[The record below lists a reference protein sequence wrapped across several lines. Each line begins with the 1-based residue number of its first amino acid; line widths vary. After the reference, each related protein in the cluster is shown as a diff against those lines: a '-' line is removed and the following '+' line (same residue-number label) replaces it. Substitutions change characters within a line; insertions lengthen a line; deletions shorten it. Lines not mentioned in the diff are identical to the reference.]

1 MILLYAVVAIL
12 IFPPKAHAY
21 IDPGTGSYIFQTI
34 LAVFL
39 GLSLSFKFILKFAK
53 GLLNRLVSSVSHRK
67 K

>member
-1 MILLYAVVAIL
+1 MILFYL
-12 IFPPKAHAY
+12 IIIIFLFPRQAHAY